1 MTAQT
6 PATPEISLVEA
17 VWRFR
22 LMSLLIVLVAV
33 VASAGATQMM
43 FSSVQATARFAVTD
57 PTNNNNVLRM
67 GVVSGQGYATYT
79 AQRAAF
85 AGSTPVLA
93 RAAAIVK
100 EKGGPAM
107 SGEALRGRVQTSSK
121 PDGGVVIVT
130 ATGGDMREAAMAAN
144 AVVQAYQEVT
154 VSTNTE
160 RLDKQLANLQA
171 AMKKITDQ
179 MELTTAG
186 SRAYRLMTTN
196 LAKLQSQESG
206 VLSARANANDG
217 VQFVDTADPAAA
229 SPNQLPRNAAIGAA
243 IGVILACVVSFLRA
257 AGPGRRRFAPAPAP
271 AGPGVPPGG
280 GGGGLGELPPGPQ
293 GDGDLRMEVEP
304 PVARAELPRPASPPR
319 RNRSGERG
327 RPSGGGGRGARRA
340 GRDVPPDPAVERPG
354 HVWSAEDTHGTAGPP
369 PPPSVP
375 PAAPSSPPSSQ
386 SSTESLLD
394 RAESLLDRTEANG
407 TRPANGSRPGG
418 VSRSQGRSAANGSS
432 PASTGRPVAGNGAPP
447 RSKGTR
453 AKGGSHAKGSGSGQD
468 QERPSKDVPVE
479 LWGEGL
485 DLGGDPTRTA
495 EDGVISKGKDAASIL
510 KDVSKEAEKGKNGK
524 NGSSS
529 LMRYDLDR

>member
-257 AGPGRRRFAPAPAP
+257 AGPGRRRFAPPPAP
-271 AGPGVPPGG
+271 AAPVGPPGG
-280 GGGGLGELPPGPQ
+280 GGG
-293 GDGDLRMEVEP
+293 
-304 PVARAELPRPASPPR
+304 
-319 RNRSGERG
+319 
-327 RPSGGGGRGARRA
+327 
-340 GRDVPPDPAVERPG
+340 
-354 HVWSAEDTHGTAGPP
+354 
-369 PPPSVP
+369 
-375 PAAPSSPPSSQ
+375 
-386 SSTESLLD
+386 
-394 RAESLLDRTEANG
+394 
-407 TRPANGSRPGG
+407 
-418 VSRSQGRSAANGSS
+418 
-432 PASTGRPVAGNGAPP
+432 
-447 RSKGTR
+447 
-453 AKGGSHAKGSGSGQD
+453 
-468 QERPSKDVPVE
+468 
-479 LWGEGL
+479 
-485 DLGGDPTRTA
+485 
-495 EDGVISKGKDAASIL
+495 
-510 KDVSKEAEKGKNGK
+510 
-524 NGSSS
+524 
-529 LMRYDLDR
+529 

>member
-22 LMSLLIVLVAV
+22 LMSLLIVLAAVA
-33 VASAGATQMM
+33 ASAGATQLL
-43 FSSVQATARFAVTD
+43 FSDVQATARFAVTD

-93 RAAAIVK
+93 RAAEIMK
-100 EKGGPAM
+100 EKGGPSM
-107 SGEALRGRVQTSSK
+107 SGEKLRGRVQTSSK

-154 VSTNTE
+154 VKTNTD
-160 RLDKQLANLQA
+160 RLDRQLANLQA
-171 AMKKITDQ
+171 SMKKITDQ
-179 MELTTAG
+179 LELTPPNT
-186 SRAYRLMTTN
+186 RNYRVLTTN

-206 VLSARANANDG
+206 VMSARANANDG
-217 VQFVDTADPAAA
+217 VQFVDTADPSA
-229 SPNQLPRNAAIGAA
+229 SAPSKLPRNAAIGAA
-243 IGVILACVVSFLRA
+243 IGVLLACVISFLRA
-257 AGPGRRRFAPAPAP
+257 ASPTHRNRFLPVAAPTGPLPA
-271 AGPGVPPGG
+271 
-280 GGGGLGELPPGPQ
+280 GGGLGELPPADAVPGA
-293 GDGDLRMEVEP
+293 EVEP
-304 PVARAELPRPASPPR
+304 PVARAELPRPAGPPR
-319 RNRSGERG
+319 RARGTGGERG
-327 RPSGGGGRGARRA
+327 RSADRGGRGARRS

-354 HVWSAEDTHGTAGPP
+354 RVWGEETHGTAGPP
-369 PPPSVP
+369 PS
-375 PAAPSSPPSSQ
+375 ASSTSG
-386 SSTESLLD
+386 SSTEPLLD
-394 RAESLLDRTEANG
+394 RTPAATEANG
-407 TRPANGSRPGG
+407 TRPAAG
-418 VSRSQGRSAANGSS
+418 GRSGGLSRTPGRSSGSGTAAS
-432 PASTGRPVAGNGAPP
+432 RPVAGNGAAP

-453 AKGGSHAKGSGSGQD
+453 AKGGSHAKRDQD
-468 QERPSKDVPVE
+468 RPTREVPVE
-479 LWGEGL
+479 LWGEKL

-510 KDVSKEAEKGKNGK
+510 KDVSKEAERGK
-524 NGSSS
+524 NGSKPGGPSS

>member
-1 MTAQT
+1 
-6 PATPEISLVEA
+6 
-17 VWRFR
+17 R
-22 LMSLLIVLVAV
+22 
-33 VASAGATQMM
+33 
-43 FSSVQATARFAVTD
+43 
-57 PTNNNNVLRM
+57 
-67 GVVSGQGYATYT
+67 
-79 AQRAAF
+79 
-85 AGSTPVLA
+85 
-93 RAAAIVK
+93 
-100 EKGGPAM
+100 
-107 SGEALRGRVQTSSK
+107 
-121 PDGGVVIVT
+121 
-130 ATGGDMREAAMAAN
+130 
-144 AVVQAYQEVT
+144 
-154 VSTNTE
+154 
-160 RLDKQLANLQA
+160 
-171 AMKKITDQ
+171 
-179 MELTTAG
+179 
-186 SRAYRLMTTN
+186 
-196 LAKLQSQESG
+196 
-206 VLSARANANDG
+206 
-217 VQFVDTADPAAA
+217 
-229 SPNQLPRNAAIGAA
+229 
-243 IGVILACVVSFLRA
+243 
-257 AGPGRRRFAPAPAP
+257 
-271 AGPGVPPGG
+271 
-280 GGGGLGELPPGPQ
+280 GELPPGPQ